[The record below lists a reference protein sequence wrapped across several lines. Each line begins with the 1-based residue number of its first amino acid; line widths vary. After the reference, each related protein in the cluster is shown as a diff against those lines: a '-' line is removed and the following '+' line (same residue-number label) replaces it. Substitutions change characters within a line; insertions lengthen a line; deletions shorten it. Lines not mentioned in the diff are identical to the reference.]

1 MTVDNNHIPSCSELL
16 KFIETHA
23 KALNTSETERGLPL
37 IKRSMKLQVHNLT
50 KANCFLCQQE
60 HGIYLCPTFLDMEP
74 LERRRKVKQ
83 LKLCFN
89 CLRNNHSVNQCRS
102 EFKCRKCQGKHNT
115 LIHIDANIHQFK
127 EHTVG
132 IPAIEEPDKNQAESS
147 VKENNDAL
155 GVTSIHNTTC
165 LMSNQEDSFVLLS
178 TATIMVMN
186 HQGKYQPC
194 RALIDT
200 ASQATL
206 ITRDCLKKLNL
217 EPSRTRVELAGIG
230 GQISDRPNG
239 VINLNFTSHFNM
251 SRIFKTN
258 ALVVD
263 KVTSYMPYL
272 KFEEHQFDHF
282 QGLQLA
288 DPQYQYT
295 APIDILLGADIAFSL
310 FKGAIKYG
318 HEGQP
323 KAIKTLLG
331 WLLFGEIKT
340 FQKKSRNYQQL
351 HTFNCT
357 LNNWEP
363 IFSLW
368 EEELKTKPDPF
379 EDDFNEI
386 HFKTTHERET
396 SGRYIV
402 RLPFKDPSLLG
413 ESKPQAI
420 NCFLRMEQ
428 ILKQQPQVYQTY
440 KDFMQEYLVLGH
452 MNEVKGNGNDHKAF
466 YLPHHPIIKE
476 KSSTTKLRVVFN
488 ASSKTTTGYSL
499 NDILHTGPKL
509 QKDIFPLLLR
519 FRSHPIAISADI
531 TKMYRQILVHP
542 EDTPYQRII
551 WRDESGQGLK
561 EYELKTLTYGTSCA
575 PFLAIRVLK
584 QLAHDEQ
591 IRFPTA
597 EAILKSDFYVD
608 DLLTGCET
616 VENGRKLIRELDQLL
631 QAGGFKLRQW
641 ASNKPTILDT
651 LQETD
656 KSTFYAN
663 VDRENT
669 LGINFLGINWNP
681 MNDEI
686 GLRKLEIIK
695 NAPTKRNILSQMA
708 KIYDPLGW
716 FALVMLK
723 IKLMIQTLWAAKLT
737 WDEPIPVRLQE
748 SWKALQND
756 LASLHQVQIPRW
768 IGLFEPATYEIHGFA
783 DASQRAYAAMVYIKI
798 IHNSS
803 IHEVYLLAA
812 KTRVA
817 TLKTTTTPRMEL
829 CASLL
834 LAQLTRLVCT
844 AMSLNINKV
853 TLWSDST
860 IVLSWLASEHNRWKP
875 YVSNRVKDIQ
885 ELLPCRWM
893 HVKGEDNPADLA
905 SRGISL
911 DQLLDLELWWHGPP
925 WLKTTSQPYND
936 AIPVINEKC
945 LSEQRIKT
953 NLFVKRNISYP
964 FITRYSSLNK
974 LKRITR
980 WIFRFFY
987 NCRKLLKR
995 EKSGALSIEEI
1006 ETSFN
1011 RIIRCAQ
1018 QEDYYID
1025 LKQLEAFQPLSG
1037 KSPLIKLNPF
1047 LDKAIHIELVTNLT
1061 TEAFLAAL
1069 RRFIGRRGRP
1079 AEINTDN
1086 ATNFVGAYKDLRK
1099 LFNSNIHDFA
1109 SSEEIKWNFIPP
1121 SSPHFGGLWE
1131 AGIKSVKYHLRR
1143 IVGKTK
1149 LTFEELTTVLTQIEA
1164 CLNSRPLYPLTDD
1177 LEDLNALTAGHF
1189 LIGMPLTAVPSLVR
1203 ESGSSLKGR
1212 WQLVEQIKTDFWKRW
1227 SCEYFSRLQNRP
1239 KWLKPVYNIKI
1250 GTLVL
1255 LKEDNLP
1262 PLKWRMGRINQVY
1275 PGEDGLVRVV
1285 SVKTADGDLRRA
1297 VAKTYEEV
1305 KESLCAV
1312 YPRRPSFTL
1321 QEFYELKC
1329 TSMAEIETYYKNKV
1343 RIGLAINLPKSAIV
1357 QALSNGVPHNYGNLL
1372 KMAQPLGPEEWLCL
1386 AQQLTYE
1393 GDNTSTKAAQQRSPR
1408 QSRAPSTTVDKTPPY
1423 PCRYCG
1429 RQHWHAQC
1437 QQRGPYQR
1445 TFRTFTPAVHS
1456 VEQPQRSTGPAGV
1469 YETAATTSTGET
1481 KLTIDFHNQLILQ
1494 NSVPVPK
1501 HLYHFVC
1508 DLPTCK
1514 HGSRIITSNP
1524 KRPIIH
1530 SVNLGVDDFQ
1540 PPREPYLQTTLSN
1553 IYQPSPECPSHPY
1566 NLNSLP
1572 TSPCASRELMIKEFI
1587 EQRPELTIPYQQL
1600 LYSFKDIFPIN
1611 NFNVLPLNIT
1621 PVKLKIISDKVI
1633 SLRPYRTPYAYQKE
1647 IQDQISQLLK
1657 HDIITPSSSPYSS
1670 PVTLVRKRD
1679 NTMRLCIDFRRVN
1692 ELVPSDLHP
1701 LPLIEMVLDN
1711 LSKARVFSTVD
1722 ISNAYYQIPIAEE
1735 SQPLLSFVTQQG
1747 QYNFKRLPFG
1757 FKSAPQIFERVIT
1770 QLIHKQHL
1778 SFIAHYY
1785 DDFVIFSDS
1794 SEQHLT
1800 HLRLFFKFC
1809 LEENLQI
1816 NLKKCNFYQ
1825 NEIDFLGYHIT
1836 AGTYTPNIKNTEII
1850 NAIRTPINI
1859 KTLQSFLGAI
1869 NVYHKFIP
1877 EYARL
1882 RHPLNQLLKKN
1893 AKWLWSP
1900 NCQQAF
1906 DKLKQHLATQPVLHL
1921 FQEGLPC
1928 QVYCDAST
1936 QGIAGV
1942 LKQVHPDGNIY
1953 PVQYYSRALRS
1964 YERNY
1969 TISELECLAIV
1980 ECVDKFRV
1988 YLLGTKFVIYSDHH
2002 ALQWLKTIKDPT
2014 GRLFRWSLRL
2024 SAYDYEVKYLKGSR
2038 QYEADLLSRNPFCG
2052 FLSTGQIKDHQGELR
2067 RDTRTTLTCRGCGQT
2082 GHKERNCTRPK
2093 EGLKVANLEVE
2104 GLETVPPDVYLKDVK
2119 IDNKETVKAMIDT
2132 GSSSCL
2138 MRESVARRI
2147 SVDIEPDSTSLYGI
2161 GNQTAPASRTVGKTT
2176 VDLEIDRIV
2185 GREITVFIVNDDA
2198 QPYDLLI
2205 GRTWTDLPYV
2215 SFARIGKNL
2224 HIGYLSE
2231 FPFANLQEEIKSRR
2245 IELRA
2250 TETVQLESDS
2260 INFTSAITD
2269 EVKDGYVLFT
2279 GVDDACVDS
2288 LLEVVDGKTTVPII
2302 SAGKGKLRVRK
2313 NQCVG
2318 RVELLNLDDIVVN
2331 LDVAEDSFQTKNEE
2345 KREGQDQMKR
2355 KRPILP
2361 EDINVNHSLTSKER
2375 QEILDVVNEY
2385 RDYFALGMEELGC
2398 TDVTK
2403 MDIKEV
2409 DGSKP
2414 VCLRPYKT
2422 TASEREAIREIVREW
2437 KDNGIVT
2444 ETRSPYAS
2452 PVLLVRKKTGD
2463 HRLVVDYRRLNIQTV
2478 KDKFPLPR
2486 IDDLLEGLRNAKFFT
2501 TLDLAHGYLQIPLT
2515 DKAKLKTAFITPDD
2529 TGQFER
2535 MIFGLA
2541 NAPAEFQR
2549 LMHTVLGPL
2558 LNKKAFC
2565 YLDDVIIPAKD
2576 WREMIERLR
2585 EVLERIRSAKLTLK
2599 PSKCEFGRREIE
2611 FLGYVISTGGLEP
2624 GPRKIK
2630 AIEEFP
2636 EPKNVHDIRRFLGL
2650 TNFFRRFVKDF
2661 ARKAEPLSRLT
2672 KKGSQ
2677 FEWKEEQRR
2686 SFGGLRK
2693 DLVEYPVLAHYNP
2706 ELKTEVHCDASAEG
2720 LAGMVLQ
2727 MDEDGK
2733 WRLVYCV
2740 SKKTTE
2746 AEKMY
2751 HSSKL
2756 ELMAIVWT
2764 LDRLRQFLV
2773 GIKFTVVTDCQAL
2786 VYMNA
2791 KKTTNPQIARWYN
2804 LIQEYDFEIRHKP
2817 GEKMAHVDRMS
2828 RAPVDDPR
2836 DTMEE
2841 IVEKNLEVCL
2851 TITLEE
2857 QILMI
2862 QHSDPE
2868 LRDLIQIFRKDP
2880 CDRTVGEQNRIND
2893 YSYKGGRLFR
2903 MVKNGEEER
2912 ALYVI
2917 PKRIVLVS
2925 FNVKRYVRRHVA
2937 MCLECLFNKV
2947 PGGKQQGF
2955 LHPIKSG
2962 KRPFSIVHM
2971 DHVGPFVRST
2981 KGNQELL
2988 VIVDNLTRFVRL
3000 SPVRNT
3006 STQNVLKVMKSFVN
3020 DFGLPDKIISDR
3032 GSCFTSRQFEEFC
3045 RGNGIHHTLNSTKH
3059 PQGNGM
3065 VERVNRTVLSTIATS
3080 IEDPRRKDW
3089 DLKIKE
3095 VERDLNNAVN
3105 KTTNKTPFETL
3116 HGYSP
3121 RFHDGILRRLAD
3133 EDVDPW
3139 TEPDRIQES
3148 VRSQIENK
3156 QEIMKTYYDKKRCR
3170 TIQFEV
3176 GEIVVMRHVPKMT
3189 GEPTKAQPKYRG
3201 PLIITEVLPSDTY
3214 RVTQL
3219 SERTRGRFYTT
3230 TAHISQLK
3238 SWHSEDDSATEE
3250 SPDEEPE
3257 VEDTPRRNPRRSCN
3271 ARFNRGRLKSR
3282 NGRITGE
3289 VFEGFPYG
3297 LHNTTMLASFSR
3309 VECRGD
3315 ESTPGPPLCTGGYPQ
3330 VFPGR
3335 IFEDSPLGYG
3345 ALFVFVHSRS
3355 SGLDSCSTYLV

>member
-1 MTVDNNHIPSCSELL
+1 MLTTSNHPQANGLSERLNATLTGKLRLLHLQHPRASWTMLQSKVVKAYNDTPHSVTGFPPSYLMDGSLPKELSQHLDPYPSVTESRRLALQRTKERHKIDKIRFDKNHRSPDFEVGDLVLTKIYQHPNTGKLVPYFSGPYEIIEVISPYTVRINRPNQAQNLETEVIHVNKLKHYSEDTEYIFTPHSTNNNSKPKSYFIYHHFPPEIFHDDYKNYASTFSNPFNHMNPDIFLDNDEQTLTARYISTPDTTPKIDIQLEPSPTTKIVLPSSPTLNHTPQISPQLSALLINCDNAKLENRREEISNPYYITANLDNHDVHMLIDSGSEYSLL
-16 KFIETHA
+16 NKETW
-23 KALNTSETERGLPL
+23 KLTQLKRSEILLNTWSSSQVKILGKLYVKARLSHGSRSLQILVADGLGPNIL
-37 IKRSMKLQVHNLT
+37 GRQWFS
-50 KANCFLCQQE
+50 AF
-60 HGIYLCPTFLDMEP
+60 
-74 LERRRKVKQ
+74 R
-83 LKLCFN
+83 LKLNFLN
-89 CLRNNHSVNQCRS
+89 SLETNPISPDF
-102 EFKCRKCQGKHNT
+102 EELFKEEIDAYNGP
-115 LIHIDANIHQFK
+115 LIHIDIPDNAEPKFVK
-127 EHTVG
+127 ARTVPFALRNLVDEKLEALEEQG
-132 IPAIEEPDKNQAESS
+132 IIEPIKFSKWASPIVTVLKNDGTIRICHDYKTTVNLYTNPDKYPLPTIPQLLDRLRGGKVFTKLDMAQA
-147 VKENNDAL
+147 
-155 GVTSIHNTTC
+155 
-165 LMSNQEDSFVLLS
+165 
-178 TATIMVMN
+178 
-186 HQGKYQPC
+186 
-194 RALIDT
+194 
-200 ASQATL
+200 
-206 ITRDCLKKLNL
+206 
-217 EPSRTRVELAGIG
+217 
-230 GQISDRPNG
+230 
-239 VINLNFTSHFNM
+239 
-251 SRIFKTN
+251 
-258 ALVVD
+258 
-263 KVTSYMPYL
+263 
-272 KFEEHQFDHF
+272 
-282 QGLQLA
+282 
-288 DPQYQYT
+288 
-295 APIDILLGADIAFSL
+295 
-310 FKGAIKYG
+310 
-318 HEGQP
+318 
-323 KAIKTLLG
+323 
-331 WLLFGEIKT
+331 
-340 FQKKSRNYQQL
+340 YQQL
-351 HTFNCT
+351 
-357 LNNWEP
+357 
-363 IFSLW
+363 
-368 EEELKTKPDPF
+368 KVD
-379 EDDFNEI
+379 
-386 HFKTTHERET
+386 
-396 SGRYIV
+396 
-402 RLPFKDPSLLG
+402 
-413 ESKPQAI
+413 
-420 NCFLRMEQ
+420 
-428 ILKQQPQVYQTY
+428 
-440 KDFMQEYLVLGH
+440 
-452 MNEVKGNGNDHKAF
+452 
-466 YLPHHPIIKE
+466 
-476 KSSTTKLRVVFN
+476 
-488 ASSKTTTGYSL
+488 
-499 NDILHTGPKL
+499 
-509 QKDIFPLLLR
+509 
-519 FRSHPIAISADI
+519 
-531 TKMYRQILVHP
+531 
-542 EDTPYQRII
+542 
-551 WRDESGQGLK
+551 DESS
-561 EYELKTLTYGTSCA
+561 EILT
-575 PFLAIRVLK
+575 
-584 QLAHDEQ
+584 
-591 IRFPTA
+591 
-597 EAILKSDFYVD
+597 
-608 DLLTGCET
+608 
-616 VENGRKLIRELDQLL
+616 
-631 QAGGFKLRQW
+631 
-641 ASNKPTILDT
+641 
-651 LQETD
+651 
-656 KSTFYAN
+656 
-663 VDRENT
+663 
-669 LGINFLGINWNP
+669 IN
-681 MNDEI
+681 
-686 GLRKLEIIK
+686 
-695 NAPTKRNILSQMA
+695 
-708 KIYDPLGW
+708 
-716 FALVMLK
+716 
-723 IKLMIQTLWAAKLT
+723 
-737 WDEPIPVRLQE
+737 
-748 SWKALQND
+748 
-756 LASLHQVQIPRW
+756 
-768 IGLFEPATYEIHGFA
+768 
-783 DASQRAYAAMVYIKI
+783 
-798 IHNSS
+798 
-803 IHEVYLLAA
+803 
-812 KTRVA
+812 
-817 TLKTTTTPRMEL
+817 TPRGL
-829 CASLL
+829 
-834 LAQLTRLVCT
+834 
-844 AMSLNINKV
+844 
-853 TLWSDST
+853 
-860 IVLSWLASEHNRWKP
+860 
-875 YVSNRVKDIQ
+875 YRV
-885 ELLPCRWM
+885 
-893 HVKGEDNPADLA
+893 
-905 SRGISL
+905 
-911 DQLLDLELWWHGPP
+911 
-925 WLKTTSQPYND
+925 
-936 AIPVINEKC
+936 
-945 LSEQRIKT
+945 
-953 NLFVKRNISYP
+953 
-964 FITRYSSLNK
+964 
-974 LKRITR
+974 
-980 WIFRFFY
+980 
-987 NCRKLLKR
+987 
-995 EKSGALSIEEI
+995 
-1006 ETSFN
+1006 
-1011 RIIRCAQ
+1011 
-1018 QEDYYID
+1018 
-1025 LKQLEAFQPLSG
+1025 
-1037 KSPLIKLNPF
+1037 
-1047 LDKAIHIELVTNLT
+1047 
-1061 TEAFLAAL
+1061 
-1069 RRFIGRRGRP
+1069 
-1079 AEINTDN
+1079 
-1086 ATNFVGAYKDLRK
+1086 
-1099 LFNSNIHDFA
+1099 
-1109 SSEEIKWNFIPP
+1109 
-1121 SSPHFGGLWE
+1121 
-1131 AGIKSVKYHLRR
+1131 
-1143 IVGKTK
+1143 
-1149 LTFEELTTVLTQIEA
+1149 
-1164 CLNSRPLYPLTDD
+1164 
-1177 LEDLNALTAGHF
+1177 
-1189 LIGMPLTAVPSLVR
+1189 
-1203 ESGSSLKGR
+1203 
-1212 WQLVEQIKTDFWKRW
+1212 
-1227 SCEYFSRLQNRP
+1227 
-1239 KWLKPVYNIKI
+1239 
-1250 GTLVL
+1250 
-1255 LKEDNLP
+1255 
-1262 PLKWRMGRINQVY
+1262 
-1275 PGEDGLVRVV
+1275 
-1285 SVKTADGDLRRA
+1285 
-1297 VAKTYEEV
+1297 
-1305 KESLCAV
+1305 
-1312 YPRRPSFTL
+1312 
-1321 QEFYELKC
+1321 
-1329 TSMAEIETYYKNKV
+1329 
-1343 RIGLAINLPKSAIV
+1343 
-1357 QALSNGVPHNYGNLL
+1357 
-1372 KMAQPLGPEEWLCL
+1372 
-1386 AQQLTYE
+1386 
-1393 GDNTSTKAAQQRSPR
+1393 
-1408 QSRAPSTTVDKTPPY
+1408 
-1423 PCRYCG
+1423 
-1429 RQHWHAQC
+1429 
-1437 QQRGPYQR
+1437 
-1445 TFRTFTPAVHS
+1445 
-1456 VEQPQRSTGPAGV
+1456 
-1469 YETAATTSTGET
+1469 
-1481 KLTIDFHNQLILQ
+1481 
-1494 NSVPVPK
+1494 
-1501 HLYHFVC
+1501 
-1508 DLPTCK
+1508 
-1514 HGSRIITSNP
+1514 
-1524 KRPIIH
+1524 
-1530 SVNLGVDDFQ
+1530 
-1540 PPREPYLQTTLSN
+1540 
-1553 IYQPSPECPSHPY
+1553 
-1566 NLNSLP
+1566 
-1572 TSPCASRELMIKEFI
+1572 
-1587 EQRPELTIPYQQL
+1587 
-1600 LYSFKDIFPIN
+1600 
-1611 NFNVLPLNIT
+1611 
-1621 PVKLKIISDKVI
+1621 
-1633 SLRPYRTPYAYQKE
+1633 
-1647 IQDQISQLLK
+1647 
-1657 HDIITPSSSPYSS
+1657 
-1670 PVTLVRKRD
+1670 
-1679 NTMRLCIDFRRVN
+1679 
-1692 ELVPSDLHP
+1692 
-1701 LPLIEMVLDN
+1701 
-1711 LSKARVFSTVD
+1711 
-1722 ISNAYYQIPIAEE
+1722 
-1735 SQPLLSFVTQQG
+1735 
-1747 QYNFKRLPFG
+1747 KRLPFG
-1757 FKSAPQIFERVIT
+1757 LNSAVGTFQRFMDTLLMGIDGVAVYLDDVLISGINCGDLMKKTEKVLLRFKEAG
-1770 QLIHKQHL
+1770 
-1778 SFIAHYY
+1778 
-1785 DDFVIFSDS
+1785 
-1794 SEQHLT
+1794 
-1800 HLRLFFKFC
+1800 LRLKRNKCKF
-1809 LEENLQI
+1809 
-1816 NLKKCNFYQ
+1816 YVP
-1825 NEIDFLGYHIT
+1825 EIEFLGMKIDNKGIHPSEEKLR
-1836 AGTYTPNIKNTEII
+1836 AIKDARPPSNKKE
-1850 NAIRTPINI
+1850 
-1859 KTLQSFLGAI
+1859 LMSFLGLLNYYDRFLRNKATVVEPLHRLLDSNNPWKWNREHQRAFKEAKSLISSESVLAHFDDNLPILVSCDASEYGIGAILSQVDHEVERPVVFASRTLNKTERRYAVIDKEALAVIFGVSKFSQYLLGRKFKILTDHKPLVGIFNPKKPIPQVLSPRMLRWCLNLAAYTYSIEYKPGKVNCNADALSRLPLNECPSVVPNPSEVFFIESEHAAI
-1869 NVYHKFIP
+1869 NSSEVAKLTNKDPILSMVKFWAMNGWPERKVDDKFRDFVSKSSEISVHKDCLLWGSRVIIP
-1877 EYARL
+1877 ERL
-1882 RHPLNQLLKKN
+1882 RKDILNLLHDTHIGIVGTKALARGLCWWPKMDGDIERMISSCSVCLSCSHDPPKTDVYPWIWPSRPWSRLHIDHAGPFQGKLFLVVVDAYSKWIEAKIVSTTSTETTINCLKEIFATHGLPDVIVSDN
-1893 AKWLWSP
+1893 A
-1900 NCQQAF
+1900 N
-1906 DKLKQHLATQPVLHL
+1906 HLATTLKKSPAKVRK
-1921 FQEGLPC
+1921 
-1928 QVYCDAST
+1928 CDLSKLAYELGEVVPPESR
-1936 QGIAGV
+1936 IV
-1942 LKQVHPDGNIY
+1942 DLKRLILNSQ
-1953 PVQYYSRALRS
+1953 S
-1964 YERNY
+1964 YEEEFAKQLLETLIEEREQ
-1969 TISELECLAIV
+1969 TERAERERMEQTAQTEQAERIERERKEQMVMEFELE
-1980 ECVDKFRV
+1980 K
-1988 YLLGTKFVIYSDHH
+1988 
-2002 ALQWLKTIKDPT
+2002 
-2014 GRLFRWSLRL
+2014 LRIQTTR
-2024 SAYDYEVKYLKGSR
+2024 G
-2038 QYEADLLSRNPFCG
+2038 NN
-2052 FLSTGQIKDHQGELR
+2052 
-2067 RDTRTTLTCRGCGQT
+2067 DT
-2082 GHKERNCTRPK
+2082 PK

-2161 GNQTAPASRTVGKTT
+2161 GNQTAPAARTVGKTT
-2176 VDLEIDRIV
+2176 VDLEIDGIV

-2224 HIGYLSE
+2224 HIGYSSE

-2375 QEILDVVNEY
+2375 QEILGVVNEY
-2385 RDYFALGMEELGC
+2385 RDCFALGMEELGC

-2599 PSKCEFGRREIE
+2599 PSKCEFGRREVE
-2611 FLGYVISTGGLEP
+2611 FLGYVISTGGLKP

-2727 MDEDGK
+2727 MDEDCK

-2817 GEKMAHVDRMS
+2817 GEKMAHVDGMS

-2917 PKRIVLVS
+2917 PKSMRKSLVVKFHDLMGHFATDRTVNKIKELYWFPS
-2925 FNVKRYVRRHVA
+2925 MKRYVRRHVA

-3219 SERTRGRFYTT
+3219 SERTSGRFYTT

-3238 SWHSEDDSATEE
+3238 SWHSEEYDSATEE

-3282 NGRITGE
+3282 NGRIAGHFLRSTPSADDPFQDTSE
-3289 VFEGFPYG
+3289 EASDLDISGFSDSISDISGFSDSDSDISG
-3297 LHNTTMLASFSR
+3297 LSDSFSGLYCLR
-3309 VECRGD
+3309 NIVD
-3315 ESTPGPPLCTGGYPQ
+3315 YTYVNNPLCQ
-3330 VFPGR
+3330 
-3335 IFEDSPLGYG
+3335 
-3345 ALFVFVHSRS
+3345 
-3355 SGLDSCSTYLV
+3355 